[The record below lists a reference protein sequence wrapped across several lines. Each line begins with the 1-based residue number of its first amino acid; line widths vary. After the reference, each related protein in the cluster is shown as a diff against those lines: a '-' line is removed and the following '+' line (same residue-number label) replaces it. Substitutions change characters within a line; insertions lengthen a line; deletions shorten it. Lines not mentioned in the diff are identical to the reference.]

1 MARKAFGIVFAG
13 MMVATAAHAEGF
25 ADSLVA
31 QLRAEGFT
39 EIETERTLLGR
50 TKIVASGSEGK
61 REIVINQNGEIM
73 RDLWLIRDG
82 GSASGESGLV
92 SSRGSDDDD
101 DEDDNGGNSG
111 SGGNSSGGS
120 GGDDGGSGGGNGGDS
135 D

>member
-1 MARKAFGIVFAG
+1 
-13 MMVATAAHAEGF
+13 
-25 ADSLVA
+25 VA

-39 EIETERTLLGR
+39 KIETERTLLGR